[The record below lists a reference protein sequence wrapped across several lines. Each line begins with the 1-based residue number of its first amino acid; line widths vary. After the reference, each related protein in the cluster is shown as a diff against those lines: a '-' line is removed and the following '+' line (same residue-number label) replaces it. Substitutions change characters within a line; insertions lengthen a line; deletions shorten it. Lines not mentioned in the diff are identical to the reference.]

1 MKFSAINFLISTTFL
16 LLTVF
21 LFTALDFPFNWIFYL
36 TVLGQTLLVFT
47 VFKVLKDN
55 YTTTKTFKDFY
66 EDHPIGRE
74 E

>member
-1 MKFSAINFLISTTFL
+1 MKFSAIHFLIATTFL

-36 TVLGQTLLVFT
+36 TVLGQAVLIFT

-55 YTTTKTFKDFY
+55 YTTNKTFKDFY
-66 EDHPIGRE
+66 EDRPIGRE